1 MSRLSGALQYPVA
14 ASMAARHLSHRDL
27 HGQQTLMEH
36 RPTAEAPQGSSDRSF
51 GFVFAIVFA
60 IIAAWPILMH
70 RAAGG
75 SVRVWAL
82 AAAAAFLM
90 AAVVHPRVLAPL
102 NRLWTRFGLLLHSI
116 VSPVALGVI
125 FFIGI
130 MPIGLIM
137 RAMGKRP
144 LNLQFDR
151 DARSYWVPRD
161 PPGPPPGSMSDPF

>member
-1 MSRLSGALQYPVA
+1 
-14 ASMAARHLSHRDL
+14 
-27 HGQQTLMEH
+27 MEH
-36 RPTAEAPQGSSDRSF
+36 RPTVEAPKGSSDRSF
-51 GFVFAIVFA
+51 GFVFSIVFA
-60 IIAAWPILMH
+60 IIAAWPMVMQ

-82 AAAAAFLM
+82 AAAAGFLL
-90 AAVVHPRVLAPL
+90 AAIACPQVLAPL
-102 NRLWTRFGLLLHSI
+102 NRAWTRFGLLLHAI

-130 MPIGLIM
+130 LPIGLIM
-137 RAMGKRP
+137 RVMGKRP

-161 PPGPPPGSMSDPF
+161 PPGPPPGTMSDPF

>member
-1 MSRLSGALQYPVA
+1 
-14 ASMAARHLSHRDL
+14 
-27 HGQQTLMEH
+27 MEH
-36 RPTAEAPQGSSDRSF
+36 RPTVEAPQGSSDRSF
-51 GFVFAIVFA
+51 GFVFSIVFA
-60 IIAAWPILMH
+60 IIAAWPMVMQ

-82 AAAAAFLM
+82 AAAAAFLL
-90 AAVVHPRVLAPL
+90 AAVARPQVLAPL
-102 NRLWTRFGLLLHSI
+102 NRVWTRFGLLLHAI

-151 DARSYWVPRD
+151 DAQSYWVPRD
-161 PPGPPPGSMSDPF
+161 PPGPPPGTMSDPF